1 MIRSFIFAFLAMF
14 VTLGPS
20 HSGEIETFSVRR
32 ILYLNIDSS
41 INPATLNYLSTAYSK
56 ARRDQFQMIL
66 INLNTPG
73 GLVTTTKD
81 ILTLIGDADFPTVIW
96 IRPEGASATSAG
108 AIIAAGAHVLYM
120 SEGTNIGAAT
130 PVQMGG
136 DIDGDRPSKTSEDD
150 SDKSIDD
157 EETKTAERPKSLQ
170 EMIRDELGRSNREQ
184 PARDSGGSD
193 MRAKAINDLVA
204 LVQSLSE
211 ARGRNAELFAEM
223 IRTAASYKA
232 REAQENNLID
242 GLVNTLQ
249 ELLVDL
255 DGREIML
262 KGRDLTLE
270 VNNPEVV
277 ELKMD
282 LGQQLLNIFANPG
295 LAYIL
300 FMIGAALIY
309 LEMQSPGGFIAGSI
323 GALCLILAGIGFQVL
338 PIHFGALGL
347 IVLSFLFFIMEI
359 YVTSYG
365 ILSLAGL
372 ASLISG
378 SLFLYRGSD
387 GYIEVGHGL
396 IFSTIAAVVVFIGLI
411 AYMFIRDRKKSIK
424 FDFNNPVGHPGLV
437 VAELDSLEAGIKMYQ
452 VRVNGEIWRA
462 RTRETKAIGDRIV
475 VKAQNTENN
484 TLEF

>member
-1 MIRSFIFAFLAMF
+1 MLKALFFTLIALFIIPGSNGAD
-14 VTLGPS
+14 G
-20 HSGEIETFSVRR
+20 GEIETLDVRR
-32 ILYLNIDSS
+32 ILYLNTNSS
-41 INPATLNYLSTAYSK
+41 INPATLNYLTTAYNK
-56 ARRDQFQMIL
+56 ARRDRYQMVL

-81 ILTLIGDADFPTVIW
+81 ILTLIGDADFPTTIW

-136 DIDGDRPSKTSEDD
+136 DIDGDRDERSRDKDEKEKEEVAEDD
-150 SDKSIDD
+150 S
-157 EETKTAERPKSLQ
+157 PKSLQ
-170 EMIRDELGRSNREQ
+170 EKIREELSRSRSRDEDAPRGT
-184 PARDSGGSD
+184 GD

-223 IRTAASYKA
+223 IKTAASYKA
-232 REAQENNLID
+232 REAKENNLID
-242 GLVNTLQ
+242 GIVNTLD
-249 ELLVDL
+249 EVLLDL
-255 DGREIML
+255 DGREITV
-262 KGRDLTLE
+262 KGRDYLLR
-270 VNNPEVV
+270 VNQPEVV
-277 ELKMD
+277 EQGMD
-282 LGQQLLNIFANPG
+282 MGQQLLNIFANPG

-323 GALCLILAGIGFQVL
+323 GAVCLVLAGIGFQVL
-338 PIHFGALGL
+338 PVHFGALGL

-365 ILSLAGL
+365 ILSLAGI
-372 ASLISG
+372 ASLVSG

-387 GYIEVGHGL
+387 GYIEMGYGL
-396 IFSTIAAVVVFIGLI
+396 IFSTIGAILVFIGLI
-411 AYMFIRDRKKSIK
+411 AYMFIRDRKKSIH
-424 FDFNNPVGHPGLV
+424 FDFNNTVGHPGVIL
-437 VAELDSLEAGIKMYQ
+437 AEMQSLEEGVFFYQ
-452 VRVNGEIWRA
+452 VKVNGEIWRA
-462 RTRETKAIGDRIV
+462 KSTSAKEIGERVTI
-475 VKAQNTENN
+475 KSQNNDNN
-484 TLEF
+484 TLEI